1 MEIEILNNQPINF
14 WTISFGV
21 IVAATTFVYLTLQYL
36 NNNKNTNDLIKKY
49 HELKQHHELIE
60 QFNNQKKKKDLNLAE
75 LKQAESELNLKEK
88 RLNEIQEQLKNVS
101 ETIKLKRNTILR
113 LKNYLLDIN
122 RKANLNLVYGLL
134 FCISGIIFIFY
145 SLISY
150 ETISQSQATDTIM
163 YFIPR
168 ISLTIL
174 IEIFSYFFLNL
185 YKRSLD
191 DIKYFQNEV
200 TNIENKYLAILYAME
215 SQDDQIKSKVIEILM
230 NTERNFILKK
240 EETTIELEKNKIE
253 AQGSNSTIQALKDII
268 NFKR

>member
-101 ETIKLKRNTILR
+101 ETIKLKRNTM
-113 LKNYLLDIN
+113 N
-122 RKANLNLVYGLL
+122 RTGFVGD
-134 FCISGIIFIFY
+134 IFI
-145 SLISY
+145 
-150 ETISQSQATDTIM
+150 
-163 YFIPR
+163 
-168 ISLTIL
+168 
-174 IEIFSYFFLNL
+174 
-185 YKRSLD
+185 
-191 DIKYFQNEV
+191 
-200 TNIENKYLAILYAME
+200 
-215 SQDDQIKSKVIEILM
+215 
-230 NTERNFILKK
+230 
-240 EETTIELEKNKIE
+240 
-253 AQGSNSTIQALKDII
+253 
-268 NFKR
+268 